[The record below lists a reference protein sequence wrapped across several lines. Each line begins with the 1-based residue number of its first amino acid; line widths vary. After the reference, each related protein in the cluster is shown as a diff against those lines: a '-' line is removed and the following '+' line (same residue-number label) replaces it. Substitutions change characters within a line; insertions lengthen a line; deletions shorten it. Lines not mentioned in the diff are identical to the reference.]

1 MYAFEQDVPID
12 AAVYAR
18 ITDGLGATPPD
29 GLLAHIAL
37 ERADGHLYYL
47 DVWQSREDCD
57 RFTDERLHAVV
68 GPVLA
73 GAGVR
78 VDEEPARRTVTVVD
92 LWGEAFPRRVAV

>member
-47 DVWQSREDCD
+47 DVWQSREDD
-57 RFTDERLHAVV
+57 RTPRATARR
-68 GPVLA
+68 GRA
-73 GAGVR
+73 GAGGGR
-78 VDEEPARRTVTVVD
+78 S
-92 LWGEAFPRRVAV
+92 PR